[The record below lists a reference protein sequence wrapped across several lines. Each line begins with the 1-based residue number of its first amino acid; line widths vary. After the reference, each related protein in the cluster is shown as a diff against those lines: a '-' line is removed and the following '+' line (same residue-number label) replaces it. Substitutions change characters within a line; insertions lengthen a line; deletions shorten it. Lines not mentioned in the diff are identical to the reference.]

1 MYISENVSA
10 CQNGL
15 TSLARGIFA
24 RFFLLLS
31 RLSSS
36 VMKYGTFYSHFV
48 TMTKMNKVT
57 LGQNFI
63 FGPKSQCWGNW
74 DYFIRIQEESS
85 NTVGSSDT
93 ILSNE
98 ALRDGLF
105 SGDHHEERQAEKTSL
120 ALKLRRLALA
130 FGLFKVKTDIAYS
143 RRRRPS
149 FFFFLATPIT
159 YTISF
164 MNNIQ
169 KSILLLSQLPVD
181 APDMNYH
188 HFYQISDDRYL
199 LNVHGRIEPFG
210 GLLLGPGVTF
220 MECKKSPAQLMG
232 GHFCHHHFA
241 NIIRR
246 CTESPESSTLPTF
259 SYCKPG

>member
-1 MYISENVSA
+1 MLRKLGLFH
-10 CQNGL
+10 QN
-15 TSLARGIFA
+15 TE
-24 RFFLLLS
+24 
-31 RLSSS
+31 
-36 VMKYGTFYSHFV
+36 
-48 TMTKMNKVT
+48 
-57 LGQNFI
+57 
-63 FGPKSQCWGNW
+63 
-74 DYFIRIQEESS
+74 EESS

-149 FFFFLATPIT
+149 FFFLATPIT

-169 KSILLLSQLPVD
+169 KSILLLSQLP
-181 APDMNYH
+181 A
-188 HFYQISDDRYL
+188 
-199 LNVHGRIEPFG
+199 E
-210 GLLLGPGVTF
+210 
-220 MECKKSPAQLMG
+220 KSGG
-232 GHFCHHHFA
+232 GH
-241 NIIRR
+241 
-246 CTESPESSTLPTF
+246 ELSSIL
-259 SYCKPG
+259 SNQR

>member
-1 MYISENVSA
+1 MY
-10 CQNGL
+10 GY
-15 TSLARGIFA
+15 
-24 RFFLLLS
+24 
-31 RLSSS
+31 
-36 VMKYGTFYSHFV
+36 K
-48 TMTKMNKVT
+48 
-57 LGQNFI
+57 
-63 FGPKSQCWGNW
+63 
-74 DYFIRIQEESS
+74 ESS
-85 NTVGSSDT
+85 NIVGSASDT

-149 FFFFLATPIT
+149 FFFLATPIT

-188 HFYQISDDRYL
+188 HFYQAMID
-199 LNVHGRIEPFG
+199 I
-210 GLLLGPGVTF
+210 
-220 MECKKSPAQLMG
+220 C
-232 GHFCHHHFA
+232 
-241 NIIRR
+241 
-246 CTESPESSTLPTF
+246 
-259 SYCKPG
+259 

>member
-1 MYISENVSA
+1 MPTILYFRATAANCRLSLRCTRTTLFPNIRSSSYCIQQMQSAIKASYCILALMYISENVSA

-57 LGQNFI
+57 LGQKFI
-63 FGPKSQCWGNW
+63 FGSKSQCWGNW

-149 FFFFLATPIT
+149 FFFLATPIT

-169 KSILLLSQLPVD
+169 KSILLLSQLP
-181 APDMNYH
+181 A
-188 HFYQISDDRYL
+188 
-199 LNVHGRIEPFG
+199 E
-210 GLLLGPGVTF
+210 
-220 MECKKSPAQLMG
+220 KSGG
-232 GHFCHHHFA
+232 GH
-241 NIIRR
+241 
-246 CTESPESSTLPTF
+246 ELSSIL
-259 SYCKPG
+259 SNQRW